1 MVTGVAMTAVLD
13 QAACMV
19 VMKFQNGIVHYANK
33 NDLVMYQKGYSMA
46 IEDPK
51 ELLLHVLHNKDAS
64 RDRSLQ
70 TQVGP
75 SEIGSCRRKVWYRLN
90 GQPHTNENQSKLAA
104 IMGTAIHA
112 AIEEAIEHIDPE
124 GKEYLVETEV
134 AYGDMKAHVDL
145 FVPSTGAVID
155 WKTSKVKNLSY
166 FPSTQQRWQVQVY
179 GYLLSKN
186 GYDVKTVNLVAIA
199 RDGAEKD
206 VKVHTEPYDEAVA
219 LEAFQWLAN
228 VKASEE
234 LPPAEKDQSFCKDYC
249 QYYDAS
255 ETMGCGGLKKEHIV
269 LSEIVIEDEQVD
281 KNALL
286 YLQLDSKIKELE
298 KQKDSLKASFEGTT
312 GVTPS
317 GVEISWSSVKGRET
331 VDAKEVEKLL
341 GFVPKIIGNESVR
354 LNIKTIGGK

>member
-1 MVTGVAMTAVLD
+1 
-13 QAACMV
+13 
-19 VMKFQNGIVHYANK
+19 
-33 NDLVMYQKGYSMA
+33 MA

-51 ELLLHVLHNKDAS
+51 ELLLHVLHTKDAS
-64 RDRSLQ
+64 RSRSTQ

-75 SEIGSCRRKVWYRLN
+75 SEIGGCRRKVWYRLN
-90 GQPHTNENQSKLAA
+90 AQPETNENQSKLAA

-112 AIEEAIEHIDPE
+112 AIEDAIGHIDPE

-186 GYDVKTVNLVAIA
+186 GHEVKTVNLVAIA

-206 VKVHTEPYDEAVA
+206 VKVHTEPYDEAIA
-219 LEAFQWLAN
+219 LQAFEWLN
-228 VKASEE
+228 QVKSSTV
-234 LPPAEKDQSFCKDYC
+234 LPEPEKDQSFCKDYC
-249 QYYDAS
+249 QYYDVT
-255 ETMGCGGLKKEHIV
+255 ETMGCGGLKKERIV
-269 LSEIVIEDEQVD
+269 LSEVVIQDDEVD
-281 KNALL
+281 KNALH

-298 KQKDSLKASFEGTT
+298 KERDSYKASLEGSTGTT
-312 GVTPS
+312 KS
-317 GVEISWSSVKGRET
+317 GIQISWSTVKGRET
-331 VDAKEVEKLL
+331 VDSTTVEKLL
-341 GFVPKIIGNESVR
+341 GYVPKVIGNETVR
-354 LNIKTIGGK
+354 LNIKSNGGK

>member
-1 MVTGVAMTAVLD
+1 L
-13 QAACMV
+13 
-19 VMKFQNGIVHYANK
+19 
-33 NDLVMYQKGYSMA
+33 A

-51 ELLLHVLHNKDAS
+51 ELLLHVLHTKDAS
-64 RDRSLQ
+64 RSRSTQ

-75 SEIGSCRRKVWYRLN
+75 SEIGGCRRKVWYRLN
-90 GQPHTNENQSKLAA
+90 AQPETNDNQSKLAA

-112 AIEEAIEHIDPE
+112 AIEDAIGHIDPE

-186 GYDVKTVNLVAIA
+186 GHEVKTVNLVAIA

-206 VKVHTEPYDEAVA
+206 VKVHTEPYDEAIA
-219 LEAFQWLAN
+219 LQAFEWLN
-228 VKASEE
+228 QVKTSTV
-234 LPPAEKDQSFCKDYC
+234 LPEPEKDQSFCKDYC
-249 QYYDAS
+249 QYYDAT
-255 ETMGCGGLKKEHIV
+255 ETMGCGGLKKERII
-269 LSEIVIEDEQVD
+269 LSEVVIEDDEVD
-281 KNALL
+281 KHALH

-298 KQKDSLKASFEGTT
+298 KERDSYKASLEGTT
-312 GVTPS
+312 GTTKS
-317 GVEISWSSVKGRET
+317 GIQISWSTVKGRET
-331 VDAKEVEKLL
+331 VDSSTVEKLL
-341 GFVPKIIGNESVR
+341 GYVPKVIGNETVR
-354 LNIKTIGGK
+354 LNIKSNGGK

>member
-1 MVTGVAMTAVLD
+1 
-13 QAACMV
+13 
-19 VMKFQNGIVHYANK
+19 
-33 NDLVMYQKGYSMA
+33 MA

-51 ELLLHVLHNKDAS
+51 ELLLHVLHTKDAS
-64 RDRSLQ
+64 RSRSTQ

-75 SEIGSCRRKVWYRLN
+75 SEIGGCRRKVWYRLN
-90 GQPHTNENQSKLAA
+90 AQPETNENQSKLAA

-112 AIEEAIEHIDPE
+112 AIEDAIGHIDPE

-166 FPSTQQRWQVQVY
+166 FPSKQQRWQVQVY

-219 LEAFQWLAN
+219 LEAFAWLEA
-228 VKASEE
+228 VKGSAV
-234 LPPAEKDQSFCKDYC
+234 LPEPEKDQSFCKDYC
-249 QYYDAS
+249 QYYDAT
-255 ETMGCGGLKKEHIV
+255 EQMGCGGLKKERIV
-269 LSEIVIEDEQVD
+269 LSEVVIEDEEVD
-281 KNALL
+281 KNALH
-286 YLQLDSKIKELE
+286 YLQLDAKIKELE
-298 KQKDSLKASFEGTT
+298 KERDSFKASLEGTT
-312 GVTPS
+312 GTTRS
-317 GVEISWSSVKGRET
+317 GIEISWTTVKGRET
-331 VDAKEVEKLL
+331 VDSKEVEKLL
-341 GFVPKIIGNESVR
+341 GFVPKVIGNESVR
-354 LNIKTIGGK
+354 MNIKTNGGK